1 MYKQGTIKQIKV
13 NNFMTYGGTV
23 TIRPGPRLNLV
34 LGPNG
39 TGKSSLVCA
48 ICVGLGGSTKVLGR
62 ADNLSEF
69 IRRGQKACWT
79 EITLSGG
86 PGKID
91 HVLKRSINAQTNGD
105 TTSYNTRWELNG
117 QDTTAKNVKDLIASL
132 NIQFDNLCQ
141 FLPQDKV
148 SEFANMT
155 SKDLLEATQKAIGD
169 GELYGLHQK
178 LIELK
183 STFSQHKQLRDNFAK
198 ELHKKK
204 DEHKHQQRDY
214 ERFEAREALKNKVED
229 NSSLPPPLI

>member
-1 MYKQGTIKQIKV
+1 MQIAASGKSSSESSRLSDAMHVISFGPHCRSFKLGTIKQIRV

-69 IRRGQKACWT
+69 IRRGQRACWT

-86 PGKID
+86 QGRND
-91 HVLKRSINAQTNGD
+91 HVLKRYIESKAAGNGEKLGFE
-105 TTSYNTRWELNG
+105 SHWELNSNRVN
-117 QDTTAKNVKDLIASL
+117 AKHVKDLISSL

-141 FLPQDKV
+141 FLPQA
-148 SEFANMT
+148 SEG
-155 SKDLLEATQKAIGD
+155 L
-169 GELYGLHQK
+169 GEGSIPTLTLTPIPG
-178 LIELK
+178 
-183 STFSQHKQLRDNFAK
+183 
-198 ELHKKK
+198 
-204 DEHKHQQRDY
+204 
-214 ERFEAREALKNKVED
+214 
-229 NSSLPPPLI
+229 PG

>member
-1 MYKQGTIKQIKV
+1 
-13 NNFMTYGGTV
+13 MTYGGTV
-23 TIRPGPRLNLV
+23 TIKPGPRLNLV

-62 ADNLSEF
+62 ADNLAEF
-69 IRRGQKACWT
+69 IRRGQKSCWT

-86 PGKID
+86 PGKAD
-91 HVLKRSINAQTNGD
+91 HVLKRSIKAQTNGD
-105 TTSYNTRWELNG
+105 NTLSYNTTWELNG
-117 QDTTAKNVKDLIASL
+117 ADVTAKHVKELVASL

-169 GELYGLHQK
+169 GELYSLHQK

-183 STFSQHKQLRDNFAK
+183 STFNQHKQLRDNYSK
-198 ELHKKK
+198 ELTKKK

-214 ERFEAREALKNKVED
+214 ERFEARETLKIKVR
-229 NSSLPPPLI
+229 LINQRLTPT